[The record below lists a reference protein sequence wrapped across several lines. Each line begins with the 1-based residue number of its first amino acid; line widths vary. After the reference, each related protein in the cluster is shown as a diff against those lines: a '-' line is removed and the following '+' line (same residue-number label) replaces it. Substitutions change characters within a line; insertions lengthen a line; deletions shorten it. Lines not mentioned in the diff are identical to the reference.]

1 MPHQCL
7 GCGYAFE
14 EGSSALLKGC
24 PECKGTKF
32 YYTAEALDD
41 AARKEMA
48 KDAQKDLRQVVTD
61 MLADASPE
69 ARKTIEDK
77 AGDDGWAT
85 LKPRD
90 IRKLVKQV
98 QDEAKKDAV
107 KAESWEADPDDV
119 VPVES
124 LAAKRAKEE
133 RARIEA
139 EIDEGRGDAKPD
151 TVTVGDGEYE
161 IDVKG
166 LLEKNPI
173 VVQKDGAYMLHL
185 PSLFDQG
192 KGS

>member
-24 PECKGTKF
+24 PDCKGTKF
-32 YYTAEALDD
+32 FYAAEAVGEDE
-41 AARKEMA
+41 RKAMA

-90 IRKLVKQV
+90 IRRLVKQV
-98 QDEAKKDAV
+98 QAESKKADQP
-107 KAESWEADPDDV
+107 SWEADPEDV
-119 VPVES
+119 VPVDS
-124 LAAKRAKEE
+124 LAKQRAKEE
-133 RARIEA
+133 RERIEA
-139 EIDEGRGDAKPD
+139 QIAEGREEAKPD

-185 PSLFDQG
+185 PSLFEQG
-192 KGS
+192 KQ